1 MRQNQARKTISAH
14 SANQLFSYKIHAWL
28 KMTKEKTHAS
38 PPYNKIGNRIS
49 NRRNSISH
57 NRSVSRIILI
67 ILIIIKTVGDA
78 LGDTVLLH
86 VTSIVEEEHLI
97 HLLLIFNLQLI
108 LLSGE
113 PCSKFLHFLLQM
125 FNLLISLLALGCSNL
140 HLSSQPTDFSLS
152 RLLFLLGLPQRFNS
166 IRGSFL
172 GVN

>member
-14 SANQLFSYKIHAWL
+14 SANQLFSYKSHAWP

-49 NRRNSISH
+49 SRRNSISH
-57 NRSVSRIILI
+57 NRSASRI

-78 LGDTVLLH
+78 LGDIVLLH
-86 VTSIVEEEHLI
+86 VTSIAEEEHLI

-140 HLSSQPTDFSLS
+140 HLLSQPTDFSLS
-152 RLLFLLGLPQRFNS
+152 RLLFLLGLPQRFSS
-166 IRGSFL
+166 IRGNFL